1 MPTPDS
7 INQNVLTF
15 WQMSNITMSNG
26 ATSTD
31 TTVMKSCIGTVAFLG
46 NVTTSGQ
53 LIGNT
58 VFATLPEG
66 FRPKNEM
73 IFQVCGLSN
82 TNAHL
87 TRIMHIRPNGE
98 MFVTAGTNG
107 TIYLDGFSFSIL
119 DATYGV

>member
-15 WQMSNITMSNG
+15 WQMSNIALGNN

-31 TTVMKSCIGTVAFLG
+31 TTIMKSCIGTVAFLG

-53 LIGNT
+53 LNAGA

-66 FRPKNEM
+66 FRPGHEM
-73 IFQVCGLSN
+73 IFQICGLSN
-82 TNAHL
+82 TSSHL
-87 TRIMHIRPNGE
+87 TRIMHIKPDGT
-98 MFVTAGTNG
+98 MYLTAGTNG

-119 DATYGV
+119 DATYGA